1 MINENILFVG
11 AMAILAVLFI
21 IASLAFFEKGEKVFK
36 RLSIR
41 GWNYY
46 RSMAIYCVSISK
58 SEYYEALK
66 KEAEERL
73 KEKKLK
79 DKLRNE

>member
-1 MINENILFVG
+1 MINSNILFVG

-46 RSMAIYCVSISK
+46 RSMGFYYVNISK
-58 SEYYEALK
+58 SEYYRALK
-66 KEAEERL
+66 EEAEDRL
-73 KEKKLK
+73 RYKKLK
-79 DKLRNE
+79 DKLRDE

>member
-36 RLSIR
+36 RISLR

-46 RSMAIYCVSISK
+46 RSMGIYYENISK
-58 SEYYEALK
+58 SEYYKTLK
-66 KEAEERL
+66 KEAEDRL
-73 KEKKLK
+73 RDKKLK

>member
-1 MINENILFVG
+1 MLFVG

-21 IASLAFFEKGEKVFK
+21 IASLAFFEKGEKVSK
-36 RLSIR
+36 RLSIG

-46 RSMAIYCVSISK
+46 RSMGFYYENISK

-66 KEAEERL
+66 KEAEDRL
-73 KEKKLK
+73 RDKKLK
-79 DKLRNE
+79 DKLRNG

>member
-1 MINENILFVG
+1 MNSNILFVG

-21 IASLAFFEKGEKVFK
+21 IASLTFFEKGERVFK

-46 RSMAIYCVSISK
+46 RSMGFYYENISK
-58 SEYYEALK
+58 SEYYRTLK
-66 KEAEERL
+66 KEAEDRL
-73 KEKKLK
+73 RYKKLK